1 MGRAE
6 KIWTVEGMRAAVEI
20 EIEDR
25 STDII
30 TNAVVVVVEEEVN
43 FGGVGVSTRE
53 KQSGSYHMID
63 DVKCTLI
70 VL

>member
-1 MGRAE
+1 
-6 KIWTVEGMRAAVEI
+6 MRAAVEI

-30 TNAVVVVVEEEVN
+30 TNAVVVVVEEEEEEVN
-43 FGGVGVSTRE
+43 FRGVGVSTRE
-53 KQSGSYHMID
+53 NQSGSYHMID

>member
-1 MGRAE
+1 
-6 KIWTVEGMRAAVEI
+6 MRAAVEI

-30 TNAVVVVVEEEVN
+30 TNAVVVVVEEEEVN
-43 FGGVGVSTRE
+43 FRGVGVSTRE
-53 KQSGSYHMID
+53 NQSGSYHMID

>member
-1 MGRAE
+1 
-6 KIWTVEGMRAAVEI
+6 MRVAVEI

-30 TNAVVVVVEEEVN
+30 TNAVVVVVEEEEEEVN
-43 FGGVGVSTRE
+43 FRGVGVSTRE
-53 KQSGSYHMID
+53 NQSGSYHMID

>member
-1 MGRAE
+1 
-6 KIWTVEGMRAAVEI
+6 MRAAVEI
-20 EIEDR
+20 EIEDH

-30 TNAVVVVVEEEVN
+30 TNAVVVVVEEEEEVN
-43 FGGVGVSTRE
+43 FRGVGVSTRE
-53 KQSGSYHMID
+53 NQSGSYHMID

>member
-1 MGRAE
+1 
-6 KIWTVEGMRAAVEI
+6 MRAAVEI

-30 TNAVVVVVEEEVN
+30 TNAVVVVVEEEEEVN
-43 FGGVGVSTRE
+43 FRGVGVSTRE
-53 KQSGSYHMID
+53 NQSGSYHMID

>member
-1 MGRAE
+1 
-6 KIWTVEGMRAAVEI
+6 MRVAVEI

-30 TNAVVVVVEEEVN
+30 TNAVVVVVEEEEEEEVN
-43 FGGVGVSTRE
+43 FRGVGVSTRE
-53 KQSGSYHMID
+53 NQSGSYHMID

>member
-1 MGRAE
+1 
-6 KIWTVEGMRAAVEI
+6 MRVAVEI

-30 TNAVVVVVEEEVN
+30 TNAVVVVVEEEEEVN
-43 FGGVGVSTRE
+43 FRGVGVSTRE
-53 KQSGSYHMID
+53 NQSGSYHMID

>member
-1 MGRAE
+1 
-6 KIWTVEGMRAAVEI
+6 MRAAVEI

-43 FGGVGVSTRE
+43 FRVGVSTRE
-53 KQSGSYHMID
+53 NQSGSYHMID